1 MKLQLLIVAVAFLLN
16 PLAQAQLTPER
27 LYNGVGRTLVI
38 EVEAPDEP
46 GGPVEIVLHDRPG
59 GRAVARS
66 PVVRGRADLAGLF
79 PMLWEGPERVLYAQ
93 LMVNG
98 EGVGSPLVL
107 DPMWNP
113 DRGRLTD
120 PATGRPTNDPRRGRV
135 VFDSERGTAAAE
147 AATTGNAWAPVPEG
161 FTDEPVFAG
170 LRVYQARFVEW
181 DTDRGTVV
189 FRLRPDAAPNT
200 AFWHLHLVEGGFYR
214 DIEIHRIVDRL
225 DSGERFVVQVGDP
238 TGTGNGGPGFDFDL
252 EQSTLGH
259 DFGVLSMARAG
270 DPDTNGSQ
278 VFVALGRPGTARL
291 DGRYAAFGEVVSGQE
306 ALNAIASVGVDEND
320 RPLEPVLLRAA
331 RSVPAPALDR
341 WPQPAGDPRI
351 ERAGGR

>member
-1 MKLQLLIVAVAFLLN
+1 MNLHKLAVLLVFLLS
-16 PLAQAQLTPER
+16 PMASAQLTPER

-38 EVEAPDEP
+38 DVETPDEP
-46 GGPVEIVLHDRPG
+46 GGPVEIVLHERPG

-79 PMLWEGPERVLYAQ
+79 PMLWRGPERVLYAQ
-93 LMVNG
+93 LLVDG

-135 VFDSERGTAAAE
+135 VFDSDRATAGAE
-147 AATTGNAWAPVPEG
+147 AASTGTAWAPVPEG
-161 FTDEPVFAG
+161 FSDAPVFAG

-181 DTDRGTVV
+181 DTDRGVLE

-214 DIEIHRIVDRL
+214 EIEIHRVVDRL

-238 TGTGNGGPGFDFDL
+238 TATGNGGPGFDFDL
-252 EQSTLGH
+252 EKSTLAH

-270 DPDTNGSQ
+270 NPDTNGSQ

-291 DGRYAAFGEVVSGQE
+291 DGRYAAFGELVSGPD
-306 ALNAIASVGVDEND
+306 ALNAIATVPVDEND
-320 RPLEPVLLRAA
+320 RPLDAVLLREA
-331 RSVPAPALDR
+331 RSVPAPPLDR
-341 WPQPAGDPRI
+341 WPEPSRDPQI